1 MELALIEEFF
11 INYGWQLGLLSL
23 SGIVLLGFLKWF
35 GAFEKLAKNV
45 RKYLYFGLSCV
56 LSIVACTIYVLAC
69 GTFDAVSYLLLC
81 VAVIGITIV
90 AYHFYEHTGLRTA
103 WNKVL
108 NLIEKLFKFIISAII
123 TKTLTED
130 KLKAKAIELGSQ
142 VLADLTKTA
151 RENELK
157 AEQAKQPTEVK

>member
-1 MELALIEEFF
+1 MELALIEDFF
-11 INYGWQLGLLSL
+11 VNYGWQLGLLSL
-23 SGIVLLGFLKWF
+23 SGIVILGFLKWF
-35 GAFEKLAKNV
+35 GVFNKLAKNV

-56 LSIVACTIYVLAC
+56 LSIIACTIYVLAC
-69 GTFDAVSYLLLC
+69 GTFEALSYLLLC
-81 VAVIGITIV
+81 VAVMGITIV

-108 NLIEKLFKFIISAII
+108 DLIAKLFKFVVSAIV

-142 VLADLTKTA
+142 VLAELTKTA

-157 AEQAKQPTEVK
+157 AQQEQKPTEVK